1 MIVKA
6 FIDLN
11 NCVNLNWF
19 PPIQLKALQNNF
31 NEVGFLQDDFWDNY
45 FDFLFSDKLFFF
57 VQHIWS

>member
-31 NEVGFLQDDFWDNY
+31 NEVRFLQDDFWDNY
-45 FDFLFSDKLFFF
+45 FDFLFSDKWFFY